1 MLRADASLEAHM
13 PSKARFAIALAG
25 AFFLAAAAVHASPLG
40 AVNAARLVPAARTGG
55 SSTFSCAGAP
65 QDAFVAFLSGAYP
78 YNQNAEFGGALF
90 WAQAGSRQWSL
101 CGGQS
106 GPVNLGPASTGFGYV
121 KAYNDAAAVWD
132 PSCARPRTVC
142 ILAPNAQT
150 VPVVR
155 FVTGK
160 PGRVIG
166 ALHARR
172 RFPLG
177 VTVSSGTAYVATYSG
192 AVLAYQAGETQPSGR
207 TCELLCSA
215 GFAIAT
221 APDGSIYVA
230 SERIGS
236 DESSAVVRF
245 APPSGKAQVLKMGSD
260 LGLIAGIAIDSGGNV
275 LLADP
280 YEGSVD
286 IFTSDTH
293 KPASAIRTRG
303 TPQSIALDAA
313 QTHLYVTDPADGW
326 AAVYTYPAGDLVVK
340 ATIKIDGVQWSP
352 SSVFAL

>member
-1 MLRADASLEAHM
+1 M

-25 AFFLAAAAVHASPLG
+25 ALFLTAAAVHGSPLS
-40 AVNAARLVPAARTGG
+40 ALNAAPLG
-55 SSTFSCAGAP
+55 CAGAP
-65 QDAFVAFLSGAYP
+65 QGAFVAFFSGAYP
-78 YNQNAEFGGALF
+78 HNSNAEFGGALF
-90 WAQAGSRQWSL
+90 WATAGSQRWSL

-106 GPVNLGPASTGFGYV
+106 GPVRLGPASTGFGYV
-121 KAYNDAAAVWD
+121 KAYTDAAFAWD

-142 ILAPNAQT
+142 ILAPDAET
-150 VPVVR
+150 VPIVR

-166 ALHARR
+166 ALHADR

-192 AVLAYQAGETQPSGR
+192 AILAYHAGQTRPCGR
-207 TCELLCSA
+207 MCELVCRL
-215 GFAIAT
+215 GPGYGIAT
-221 APDGSIYVA
+221 APDDSIYVTV
-230 SERIGS
+230 ERIGS
-236 DESSAVVRF
+236 DESSAVVEF
-245 APPSGKAQVLKMGSD
+245 ASSSGNAQVLKMGSR
-260 LGLIAGIAIDSGGNV
+260 LGLIAGIAIDAEGNV

-280 YEGSVD
+280 NEGKVD

-293 KPASAIRTRG
+293 KPASAIATRG
-303 TPQSIALDAA
+303 TPESIALDAA

-326 AAVYTYPAGDLVVK
+326 AAVYTYPAGALVVK
-340 ATIKIDGVQWSP
+340 ATISVASLPWSP